1 MAEGKVT
8 VIARIKAKTGE
19 VQRVKE
25 ELLKLLA
32 PTRAENGCINF
43 DMHQGAADHSQ
54 FLFHENWT
62 SEAALEAA
70 LRDAAH
76 QELAQAG
83 RGPAGRAARGD
94 ALEQGGLRTGQRPAF
109 KRRRPPRRGTP
120 PAPG

>member
-62 SEAALEAA
+62 
-70 LRDAAH
+70 
-76 QELAQAG
+76 
-83 RGPAGRAARGD
+83 
-94 ALEQGGLRTGQRPAF
+94 RTGSGRP
-109 KRRRPPRRGTP
+109 RVCRQSRSR
-120 PAPG
+120 

>member
-62 SEAALEAA
+62 SEAALKAHFETPHIKNW
-70 LRDAAH
+70 LRQA
-76 QELAQAG
+76 EGLLAE
-83 RGPAGRAARGD
+83 P
-94 ALEQGGLRTGQRPAF
+94 LEVTLWSRVA
-109 KRRRPPRRGTP
+109 
-120 PAPG
+120 

>member
-32 PTRAENGCINF
+32 PTRAENGCMNF
-43 DMHQGAADHSQ
+43 DMHQGATDQSQ

-62 SEAALEAA
+62 SKAALEAHFETPHIKNW
-70 LRDAAH
+70 LRVA
-76 QELAQAG
+76 EGLLAE
-83 RGPAGRAARGD
+83 P
-94 ALEQGGLRTGQRPAF
+94 LEVTLWNRVA
-109 KRRRPPRRGTP
+109 
-120 PAPG
+120 

>member
-32 PTRAENGCINF
+32 PTRAENGCMNF
-43 DMHQGAADHSQ
+43 DVHQGATDQSQ

-62 SEAALEAA
+62 SKAALEAHFETPHIKNW
-70 LRDAAH
+70 LRVA
-76 QELAQAG
+76 EGLLAE
-83 RGPAGRAARGD
+83 P
-94 ALEQGGLRTGQRPAF
+94 LEVTLWNRVA
-109 KRRRPPRRGTP
+109 
-120 PAPG
+120 

>member
-32 PTRAENGCINF
+32 PTRAENGCMNF
-43 DMHQGAADHSQ
+43 DMHQGATDQPQ

-62 SEAALEAA
+62 SKAALEAHFETPHIKNW
-70 LRDAAH
+70 LRVA
-76 QELAQAG
+76 EGLLAE
-83 RGPAGRAARGD
+83 P
-94 ALEQGGLRTGQRPAF
+94 LEVTLWNRVA
-109 KRRRPPRRGTP
+109 
-120 PAPG
+120 

>member
-62 SEAALEAA
+62 SRAHL
-70 LRDAAH
+70 DAH
-76 QELAQAG
+76 LQNTHVQVLLPRLNELAVGMPEIKIWEKIA
-83 RGPAGRAARGD
+83 
-94 ALEQGGLRTGQRPAF
+94 
-109 KRRRPPRRGTP
+109 
-120 PAPG
+120 

>member
-25 ELLKLLA
+25 ELFKLLA

-62 SEAALEAA
+62 SEAALEAHFETPHIKNW
-70 LRDAAH
+70 LRQA
-76 QELAQAG
+76 EGLLAE
-83 RGPAGRAARGD
+83 P
-94 ALEQGGLRTGQRPAF
+94 LEVTLKDR
-109 KRRRPPRRGTP
+109 KSVV
-120 PAPG
+120 

>member
-1 MAEGKVT
+1 MAESKVT

-43 DMHQGAADHSQ
+43 DMHQGATDQSQ

-62 SEAALEAA
+62 SKATLEAHFETPHIKNW
-70 LRDAAH
+70 LRVA
-76 QELAQAG
+76 EGLLAE
-83 RGPAGRAARGD
+83 P
-94 ALEQGGLRTGQRPAF
+94 LEVTLWNRVT
-109 KRRRPPRRGTP
+109 
-120 PAPG
+120 

>member
-43 DMHQGAADHSQ
+43 DMHQGATDQSQ

-62 SEAALEAA
+62 SKAALEAHFETPHIKNW
-70 LRDAAH
+70 LRVA
-76 QELAQAG
+76 EGLLAE
-83 RGPAGRAARGD
+83 P
-94 ALEQGGLRTGQRPAF
+94 LEVTLWNRVA
-109 KRRRPPRRGTP
+109 
-120 PAPG
+120 